1 MAEKG
6 FVDPEPLL
14 REMLAER
21 MREVEEQY
29 PEPRSSADEDRIET
43 ERQRLT
49 RELRVLR
56 RTGMWA
62 VPPDEP

>member
-14 REMLAER
+14 DEMLAER
-21 MREVEEQY
+21 MREVEAQY
-29 PEPRSSADEDRIET
+29 PKPRSSADEDRIET
-43 ERQRLT
+43 ERQRLM

-56 RTGMWA
+56 RNAMWA